1 MSAIYQSNLFKWMVR
16 RWVLSFL
23 LMGVAF
29 VVFGMLSL
37 NLVQVFAA
45 NIRFLADHGLEA
57 IKEGGLLQLLEL
69 VISAYGAVAFYVVFK
84 TCEHALVERLAH
96 YRNSKDEA

>member
-1 MSAIYQSNLFKWMVR
+1 MSASYHSGLFKWTVR
-16 RWVLSFL
+16 HWVLTFL

-29 VVFGMLSL
+29 VAFGMLSL

-45 NIRFLADHGLEA
+45 NIRFLSEHGVEA
-57 IKEGGLLQLLEL
+57 IMEGGLLQLLEL
-69 VISAYGAVAFYVVFK
+69 VASAYGAIAFYVTFK

-96 YRNSKDEA
+96 HRNEKD

>member
-1 MSAIYQSNLFKWMVR
+1 MSANHQSGLFRWMVR
-16 RWVLSFL
+16 QWVLTFL

-29 VVFGMLSL
+29 VAFGMLSL

-45 NIRFLADHGLEA
+45 NIGFLTEYGFEA
-57 IKEGGLLQLLEL
+57 IMDGGLLQLLEL
-69 VISAYGAVAFYVVFK
+69 VVSAYGAIAFYVMFK

-96 YRNSKDEA
+96 YRIEKD